1 MQSELLA
8 ARDEVCYNTAMQPDS
23 VWNIVTNP
31 LWRNSSV
38 FLFGV
43 VMALIVIL
51 YAVAWGTIRWRF
63 RARFTPRS
71 LRIFDI
77 AALVLLP
84 ILLFAVRSLPGCF
97 TRENVGVPVDP
108 DVLGYI
114 FLAVCAAVLVG
125 LTLWTYLGAAQ
136 TTPRR
141 LFILVFLR
149 LLALVIAMITA
160 IRPAL
165 SITEQPRI
173 PSTIIIVLDTSESMT
188 LTDEFGRNS
197 RWDVLRNVMEKCEP
211 IIKQLQGEQEVT
223 VHLYCFSTNFDPNAE
238 QYRSKLDDKDVTIT
252 QWLARRR
259 PDGKRTDFGSMLQKL
274 YDRYQ
279 SERYLRGLI
288 IVSDGGNNVMNPDA
302 TAQATKW
309 RGIGCPIYTFMV
321 GRTDT
326 KSDQKD
332 IALTSIAPDPS
343 PVTVKA
349 DLVVKGMVNA
359 QGLELA
365 NVKIRLTISTLN
377 NSTGEWE
384 EIRDLTRTEEFKLL
398 KSIGNEIEIATKAPD
413 KPGEVRVKLE
423 IVNGPADDRIKDNN
437 EIDTYLTVT
446 KEGVRV
452 LVIDRARLELAYL
465 RRALATDKRFDFVQ
479 VIRQTSEP
487 PAANEARTFDVLNEA
502 YDAIILGDVSIDR
515 LTSLN
520 PELMA
525 NIDKLVREKGVG
537 LLMTGGLDSFGGT
550 PNITPRSWK
559 GTPIGDLLPVELPDP
574 TAQIDEPTEIKP
586 TTEGFKQYIMK
597 LDPNPK
603 TNEKIWADLGRETY
617 TKLGGYTV
625 IGRPKPGTTIY
636 ATASRGLGEDF
647 LLVGHTV
654 GKGRVLAFGADQTW
668 KWVNFGGDE
677 EPKNKDEP
685 TTGQNLH
692 ARFWKQMVLWLA
704 HQEEIEGNVFVRPD
718 LRRLSVN
725 GKNTLRLGIK
735 DKHGDLVPNP
745 KLRYQVLA
753 PGEKADPNKA
763 KPPERG
769 DKGEFRATYEPKAPG
784 EYRVIAWGEGKNPD
798 GSDIK
803 GDAESRFIVYP
814 DISDEL
820 LRPAARDDFLLGL
833 ENTANGVTP
842 ENVRRA
848 DKLPGFL
855 ESEFVQKPLKLTTAK
870 PRLHPDWRRNG
881 SPWFLPT
888 VLIVFVA
895 VLGLEWGLRRVWG
908 MV

>member
-1 MQSELLA
+1 MQS
-8 ARDEVCYNTAMQPDS
+8 DT
-23 VWNIVTNP
+23 VWNVVTNP

-43 VMALIVIL
+43 VMGLIVIL
-51 YAVAWGTIRWRF
+51 YAVAWGSIRWRL
-63 RARFTPRS
+63 RARFTPRGAR
-71 LRIFDI
+71 LFDI
-77 AALVLLP
+77 GAIVFLP
-84 ILLFAVRSLPGCF
+84 LLLFACRSVPGYF
-97 TRENVGVPVDP
+97 TKENVSVPIDP
-108 DVLGYI
+108 DVLGYV

-141 LFILVFLR
+141 LFILIFLR
-149 LLALVIAMITA
+149 LLALIIAMITA

-165 SITEQPRI
+165 SVIEQPRI
-173 PSTIIIVLDTSESMT
+173 PSTIIIVLDNSESMT

-197 RWDVLRNVMEKCEP
+197 RWEVLKSALEKCEP
-211 IIKQLQGEQEVT
+211 ILKQLQGDQEVT
-223 VHLYCFSTNFDPNAE
+223 VHIYCFSNNFEPNAE
-238 QYRSKLDDKDVTIT
+238 QYRSKQDDKDFSIP
-252 QWLARRR
+252 QWLNGRR
-259 PDGKRTDFGSMLQKL
+259 PDGKRTDFGLMLQKL

-288 IVSDGGNNVMNPDA
+288 IVSDGGNNVASPDA
-302 TAQATKW
+302 AAQATKW

-343 PVTVKA
+343 PVAVKA
-349 DLVVKGMVNA
+349 DLIVKGTLNA

-365 NVKIRLTISTLN
+365 NVKIRLTVSTLN
-377 NSTGEWE
+377 GSTGEWE

-423 IVNGPADDRIKDNN
+423 IINPPPADTIKANN

-452 LVIDRARLELAYL
+452 LVIDRARLELKYL
-465 RRALATDKRFDFVQ
+465 RDALASDKRFNMVQ
-479 VIRQTSEP
+479 VIRQTSAP
-487 PAANEARTFDVLNEA
+487 PAAGDERKFDVLNEA
-502 YDAIILGDVSIDR
+502 YDAIIIGDVSLER
-515 LTSLN
+515 LATLN
-520 PELMA
+520 PKLVE
-525 NIDKLVREKGVG
+525 NIEKLVREKGVG
-537 LLMTGGLDSFGGT
+537 LLMTGGIDSFGGT
-550 PNITPRSWK
+550 PGITGQSWRD
-559 GTPIGDLLPVELPDP
+559 TPIGNLLPVEIPEP
-574 TAQIDEPTEIKP
+574 TPQVDASTEIKP
-586 TTEGFKQYIMK
+586 TLDGFGKYIMK
-597 LDPNPK
+597 LDPDPK
-603 TNEKIWADLGRETY
+603 KNAKIWADLGDLAY
-617 TKLGGYTV
+617 TRLGGYTF
-625 IGRPKPGTTIY
+625 IGKPKATATPY
-636 ATASRGLGEDF
+636 ATARRVGVGGEEHP
-647 LLVGHTV
+647 LLVGHDV

-668 KWVNFGGDE
+668 KWVNFGSE
-677 EPKNKDEP
+677 ETPKNRDDP
-685 TTGQNLH
+685 TPGQGLH

-725 GKNTLRLGIK
+725 GKNTLRMGIK
-735 DKHGDLVPNP
+735 DKHTDLVLNP

-753 PGEKADPNKA
+753 PGEKPDQNRA
-763 KPPERG
+763 KPPERA
-769 DKGEFRATYEPKAPG
+769 DKGEYRATYEPKEPG
-784 EYRVIAWGEGKNPD
+784 EYRVLVWGEGKDPD
-798 GSDIK
+798 GTEIK

-842 ENVRRA
+842 DTVRRA

-855 ESEFVQKPLKLTTAK
+855 EEEFLKKPLKLTTAK

-888 VLIVFVA
+888 VLIIFVV
-895 VLGLEWGLRRVWG
+895 VLSLEWGLRRVWG

>member
-1 MQSELLA
+1 MQ
-8 ARDEVCYNTAMQPDS
+8 TDS

-51 YAVAWGTIRWRF
+51 YVVAWGALRWRL
-63 RARFTPRS
+63 RARFSPRGG
-71 LRIFDI
+71 RMFDI
-77 AALVLLP
+77 GALLFLP
-84 ILLFAVRSLPGCF
+84 ILLFACRSIPGYL
-97 TRENVGVPVDP
+97 TKENVSVPLDP
-108 DVLGYI
+108 DVLGYV

-141 LFILVFLR
+141 LFVLIFLR

-165 SITEQPRI
+165 SVTEQPRI

-188 LTDEFGRNS
+188 LTDEFSRNS
-197 RWDVLRNVMEKCEP
+197 RWDVLKSVMEKCEP
-211 IIKQLQGEQEVT
+211 ILKQLQSDQEVT

-238 QYRSKLDDKDVTIT
+238 QYRPKQDDKDVSIP
-252 QWLARRR
+252 QWLAGRK
-259 PDGKRTDFGSMLQKL
+259 PDGKRTDFGGMLQKL

-279 SERYLRGLI
+279 GERYLRGLI
-288 IVSDGGNNVMNPDA
+288 IVSDGGNNVTNPDA
-302 TAQATKW
+302 AAQATKW

-332 IALTSIAPDPS
+332 IALTSIVPDPS
-343 PVTVKA
+343 PVAVKA
-349 DLVVKGMVNA
+349 DLNVKGTLNA
-359 QGLELA
+359 QGLEGA
-365 NVKIRLTISTLN
+365 SIKIRLTISTLN
-377 NSTGEWE
+377 GSTGQWE
-384 EIRDLTRTEEFKLL
+384 EIRDLTRTEEFKLF
-398 KSIGNEIEIATKAPD
+398 KPVGNEIEIITKAPD

-423 IVNGPADDRIKDNN
+423 IVDAPAEDRVKANN

-452 LVIDRARLELAYL
+452 LVIDRARLELTFL
-465 RRALATDKRFDFVQ
+465 RRALGTDKRFDFVQ

-487 PAANEARTFDVLNEA
+487 PAVGDARKFDVLNEA

-520 PELMA
+520 PELMK

-550 PNITPRSWK
+550 PNFGGK
-559 GTPIGDLLPVELPDP
+559 GWRGSEIGDLLPVEMPQP
-574 TAQIDEPTEIKP
+574 TAQIDESTAIKVTP
-586 TTEGFKQYIMK
+586 QGFGEYIMK
-597 LDPNPK
+597 LDPIRK
-603 TNEKIWADLGRETY
+603 ANEKIWDDLGSEAFTR
-617 TKLGGYTV
+617 LGGFTV
-625 IGRPKPGTTIY
+625 IGTPKRGATIY
-636 ATASRGLGEDF
+636 ATARRVEAGGQDF
-647 LLVGHTV
+647 PLLVGHQV

-677 EPKNKDEP
+677 APKNIDDP
-685 TTGQNLH
+685 SPGQNLH
-692 ARFWKQMVLWLA
+692 ARFWKQVVLWLA
-704 HQEEIEGNVFVRPD
+704 HQEEIEGNVYVRPD
-718 LRRLSVN
+718 LRRLAVN
-725 GKNTLRLGIK
+725 GKNTLRMGVK
-735 DKHGDLVPNP
+735 DKHTDLVPNA
-745 KLRYQVLA
+745 KMRYQVLA
-753 PGEKADPNKA
+753 PGEKPDQAKA
-763 KPPERG
+763 KSPERS
-769 DKGEFRATYEPKAPG
+769 DKGEFRATYEPKEPG
-784 EYRVIAWGEGKNPD
+784 EYRVIAWGEGKDPD
-798 GSDIK
+798 GADIK

-814 DISDEL
+814 DISDEM

-833 ENTANGVTP
+833 ENTANGVIP
-842 ENVRRA
+842 ETVRRA

-855 ESEFVQKPLKLTTAK
+855 ETEFVQKPLKLTTAK

-881 SPWFLPT
+881 SSWFLPV
-888 VLIVFVA
+888 VLVVFVV

>member
-1 MQSELLA
+1 M
-8 ARDEVCYNTAMQPDS
+8 
-23 VWNIVTNP
+23 
-31 LWRNSSV
+31 
-38 FLFGV
+38 G
-43 VMALIVIL
+43 
-51 YAVAWGTIRWRF
+51 
-63 RARFTPRS
+63 
-71 LRIFDI
+71 
-77 AALVLLP
+77 ALVLLP
-84 ILLFAVRSLPGCF
+84 LLLYLCRSVPSYF
-97 TRENVGVPVDP
+97 TKENVSVPVDP

-149 LLALVIAMITA
+149 LLALIIAMITA

-165 SITEQPRI
+165 SVTEQPRI

-197 RWDVLRNVMEKCEP
+197 RWDVLKSTMEKCEP
-211 IIKQLQGEQEVT
+211 ILKQLQGDQEVT
-223 VHLYCFSTNFDPNAE
+223 VHLYCFSDNFDPNVE
-238 QYRSKLDDKDVTIT
+238 QYRAKVDDKEVSIV
-252 QWLARRR
+252 QWLAGRR
-259 PDGKRTDFGSMLQKL
+259 PDGKKTDFGLMLQKL

-279 SERYLRGLI
+279 SERYIRGLI
-288 IVSDGGNNVMNPDA
+288 IVSDGANNVVSPDA

-343 PVTVKA
+343 PVAVKA
-349 DLVVKGMVNA
+349 DLIVKGTVNA

-365 NVKIRLTISTLN
+365 NIKIRVTISTLN
-377 NSTGEWE
+377 GSTGEWE

-413 KPGEVRVKLE
+413 KPGEVKVKLE
-423 IVNGPADDRIKDNN
+423 IVDGPAEDRIKANN

-452 LVIDRARLELAYL
+452 LVIDRARLELTYL
-465 RRALATDKRFDFVQ
+465 RRALATDKRFDFVE
-479 VIRQTSEP
+479 VVRQTSEP
-487 PAANEARTFDVLNEA
+487 PAPGEGRKFDVLNEA
-502 YDAIILGDVSIDR
+502 YDAIILGDVSPER
-515 LTSLN
+515 LRTLN
-520 PELMA
+520 PELMK

-550 PNITPRSWK
+550 PNVSTGESWRD
-559 GTPIGDLLPVELPDP
+559 TPIGDLLPVTIADKSP
-574 TAQIDEPTEIKP
+574 QIDDDTAIKP
-586 TTEGFKQYIMK
+586 TQDGFGQYIMK
-597 LDPNPK
+597 LDPNPQK
-603 TNEKIWADLGRETY
+603 NREIWEELGRESY
-617 TKLGGYTV
+617 TRLGGFTR
-625 IGRPKPGTTIY
+625 IGRPKQGATVY
-636 ATASRGLGEDF
+636 AEARQVKQVGVPESP
-647 LLVGHTV
+647 LLVGQTV
-654 GKGRVLAFGADQTW
+654 GKGRVLVFGADQTW
-668 KWVNFGGDE
+668 KWVNFGGE
-677 EPKNKDEP
+677 AIPKDKDDQTP
-685 TTGQNLH
+685 GQNLH
-692 ARFWKQMVLWLA
+692 ARFWKQVVLWLA
-704 HQEEIEGNVFVRPD
+704 HQEEIEGNVFIRPD

-725 GKNTLRLGIK
+725 GKNTLRMGIK
-735 DKHGDLVPNP
+735 GKHGDLVESP
-745 KLRYQVLA
+745 KLRYQVLL
-753 PGEKADPNKA
+753 PGEKPDDKKA

-769 DKGEFRATYEPKAPG
+769 DKGEFRATYEPKEPG
-784 EYRVIAWGEGKNPD
+784 EYRVIVWGEGKDPAD
-798 GSDIK
+798 GAEIK

-814 DISDEL
+814 DISDEM
-820 LRPAARDDFLLGL
+820 LRPASRDDFLLGL

-842 ENVRRA
+842 ETVRRA

-855 ESEFVQKPLKLTTAK
+855 DAEFLQKPLKLTTAK

-881 SPWFLPT
+881 SSWFLPT
-888 VLIVFVA
+888 VMIIFVV